1 MLNHW
6 SSELFVKYIRNIF
19 QETMNDALTDLVRDL
34 NKFRGQVRKENL
46 HYNFKVYQKLIYKQI
61 QWRVKKASV

>member
-34 NKFRGQVRKENL
+34 NKFRGQVRKEN
-46 HYNFKVYQKLIYKQI
+46 
-61 QWRVKKASV
+61 